1 MPTPDF
7 RTLFESAPGLYL
19 VLTPDLTIVAVSDA
33 YLQATMTKREE
44 ILGRGLFQVFP
55 DNPDDLGATGVR
67 NLRASLQRVMQN
79 RTADAMAVQKYDIR
93 RPESAGGGFEERYWS
108 PVNSPVFEA
117 DGQIAY
123 IIHRVEDVTEFV
135 RLKQAGMEQHKL
147 TQELKTKTSQMEAEI
162 YLRAQEVQNTNRKLE
177 TANRELA
184 QLYEETKEQSRQIKQ
199 ANQLKSEFLAN
210 MSHELRTPLN
220 AIIGFAQ
227 LMHDGKAGPTSAQ
240 HQEFLGDIL
249 TSGKHLLQLI
259 NDVLDLAKIESGK
272 INLTP
277 EPVSLTSL
285 VTEIIKIVQPLAAS
299 KGLTIDTEIS
309 SVVEQVVVDPAKLK
323 QVLYNYLS
331 NAIKFTPDGGR
342 VAIRILSEDLD
353 YFRLEVEDNGIG
365 IKPEDLV
372 KLFVEFQQLDG
383 GMDKKHQGTGLG
395 LALTKK
401 IVEAQRGRVGVR
413 STPGDGTVFHV
424 VLPKITGA
432 NRVADLPLGCPA
444 DNTDGLLSAAYSL
457 TCKNNSL

>member
-1 MPTPDF
+1 MKPSSLHVPTPDF

-19 VLTPDLTIVAVSDA
+19 VLTPDLKIVAVSDA

-67 NLRASLQRVMQN
+67 NLGASLQRVIQN

-117 DGQIAY
+117 DGQITY

-147 TQELKTKTSQMEAEI
+147 TQELKIKTSQMEAEI

-184 QLYEETKEQSRQIKQ
+184 QLYEETKEQSHQIKQ

-227 LMHDGKAGPTSAQ
+227 LMHDGKVGAVSSQ

-249 TSGKHLLQLI
+249 TSAKHLLQLI
-259 NDVLDLAKIESGK
+259 NDVLDLAKVESGK
-272 INLTP
+272 INFTP
-277 EPVSLTSL
+277 EPVCLTSL
-285 VTEIIKIVQPLAAS
+285 VTEILKIVQPLAAS
-299 KGLTIDTEIS
+299 KRLTIDTEIS
-309 SVVEQVVVDPAKLK
+309 PVVEQVVVDPAKLK

-413 STPGDGTVFHV
+413 STPGDGTVFHA
-424 VLPKITGA
+424 VLPKITSA
-432 NRVADLPLGCPA
+432 NRSVGSPLGMSC
-444 DNTDGLLSAAYSL
+444 TQYSQ
-457 TCKNNSL
+457 